1 MKKKR
6 FLSLLLTIVMLVSTL
21 AMSGCGTQNQ
31 SANGNYDG
39 ELVYDH
45 SMELQYAK
53 LFSVDYYKGGYKLI
67 TITNRDE
74 DTAIVSKQSKLLL
87 VPDGMSAPSGVDS
100 DTVILKTPVTNMLV
114 SSTPVTSLMNA
125 SNCLD
130 NISQVT
136 YDKKSWYIDAVKK
149 AFDDGKLTYVGDY
162 KAPDYETIIA
172 GAPTLA
178 IFSTMLTSVPDVAEK
193 LKELG
198 INYILDQS
206 TYEDHPLGRV
216 EWAKLYAA
224 LCNEEDAAT
233 DMFNA
238 QAAYVDTLSKA
249 EKTGKSVAVFYITS
263 KGKLYVRNAGD
274 YLAQMVNIAGGDYI
288 FSDLNADKTGT
299 QEMGIESFYEKAKD
313 ADYIIYVWNLG
324 GKPSTLN
331 DFTGYNSILADEM
344 GLGKTVQ
351 STMFMNMIIQG
362 YKISPPFLV
371 VAPLSTLPHWESEV
385 RRWTNMHVVVLH
397 GSVESRENILR
408 YEWKS
413 KQGEFDVLLTTYEIA
428 IVESVLLSS
437 VNWAGVV
444 VDEAHRLKG
453 RNNKLGDV
461 LRKMEFGCKLLLTGT
476 PLQVSVLK

>member
-1 MKKKR
+1 MKMKKKR
-6 FLSLLLTIVMLVSTL
+6 FLSLILMLVMLVSTL
-21 AMSGCGTQNQ
+21 VMSGCGTEKKSGNE
-31 SANGNYDG
+31 GNYDG

-238 QAAYVDTLSKA
+238 QAAYVDTLSKV

-263 KGKLYVRNAGD
+263 RVSC
-274 YLAQMVNIAGGDYI
+274 M
-288 FSDLNADKTGT
+288 SEM
-299 QEMGIESFYEKAKD
+299 QE
-313 ADYIIYVWNLG
+313 
-324 GKPSTLN
+324 T
-331 DFTGYNSILADEM
+331 IL
-344 GLGKTVQ
+344 
-351 STMFMNMIIQG
+351 
-362 YKISPPFLV
+362 
-371 VAPLSTLPHWESEV
+371 H
-385 RRWTNMHVVVLH
+385 RW
-397 GSVESRENILR
+397 
-408 YEWKS
+408 
-413 KQGEFDVLLTTYEIA
+413 
-428 IVESVLLSS
+428 
-437 VNWAGVV
+437 
-444 VDEAHRLKG
+444 
-453 RNNKLGDV
+453 
-461 LRKMEFGCKLLLTGT
+461 
-476 PLQVSVLK
+476 